1 MPEQEEI
8 NTAQPAEINHPGSK
22 AQAGSQAHADSQA
35 HAGSQAPGFYMRF
48 TPEQRYMHATLF
60 TTFLGLAATGLPI
73 RFSES
78 FWARKFAS
86 TVGGFGAILF
96 FHKLCAIVLTIA
108 FLIHVKDVF
117 TRSWLRHEKGIFWG
131 PTSMVANWKDAK
143 DLFGHMRWFLGMGP
157 KPKFDRYAYWEKFD
171 YWAVFWG
178 MVVIGFSG
186 YAMWFAP
193 FFAHFLPGWA
203 LNAVLVIHSEEG
215 LLAILFIFSIHFVNT
230 HLRPDSFP
238 MDMVIFTGVESEEE
252 FQEKRPLE
260 YQRAIAEDKLKGR
273 LAEAPGTWQ
282 LNFSKIVGFTAI
294 FIGLLLL
301 VLTLSAYLR
310 E

>member
-1 MPEQEEI
+1 MSDLEQAAEEI
-8 NTAQPAEINHPGSK
+8 LKKDHPECR
-22 AQAGSQAHADSQA
+22 H
-35 HAGSQAPGFYMRF
+35 FLRF
-48 TPEQRYMHATLF
+48 TRGQRYLHAALF
-60 TTFLGLAATGLPI
+60 SSFLGLAATGLPL

-78 FWARKFAS
+78 IWARGLARG
-86 TVGGFGAILF
+86 VGGFGAILF
-96 FHKLCAIVLTIA
+96 FHKFCALVLTAA
-108 FLIHVKDVF
+108 FLIHVRDLL
-117 TRSWLRHEKGIFWG
+117 TRSLVHREKGIFWG
-131 PTSMVANWKDAK
+131 PKSMVANWKDVK
-143 DLFGHMRWFLGMGP
+143 DLYGHLRWFVGLGP
-157 KPKFDRYAYWEKFD
+157 RPHFDRYAYWEKFD

-178 MVVIGFSG
+178 MIVIGFSG

-238 MDMVIFTGVESEEE
+238 MDMVVFTGVESEEE
-252 FQEKRPLE
+252 FKHKRPLE
-260 YQRAIAEDKLKGR
+260 YERLKAEGKLEAR
-273 LAEAPGTWQ
+273 LAEAPGVWQ
-282 LNFSKIVGFTAI
+282 INFSKVVGFTAI
-294 FIGLLLL
+294 LIGLVLL

>member
-1 MPEQEEI
+1 MADMEQAAATR
-8 NTAQPAEINHPGSK
+8 TAPS
-22 AQAGSQAHADSQA
+22 
-35 HAGSQAPGFYMRF
+35 HAGERYFVRF
-48 TPEQRYMHATLF
+48 TREQRYMHAVLF
-60 TTFLGLAATGLPI
+60 TTFLGLAATGLTM

-86 TVGGFGAILF
+86 GVGGFGTIIF
-96 FHKLCAIVLTIA
+96 FHKFFALVLTVA
-108 FLIHVKDVF
+108 FLIHVKDVL
-117 TRSWLRHEKGIFWG
+117 TRGLVYHEKGIFWG
-131 PTSMVANWKDAK
+131 ATSMVANWKDVK
-143 DLFGHMRWFLGMGP
+143 DLVGHMRWFLGLGP
-157 KPKFDRYAYWEKFD
+157 KPQFERYAYWEKFD

-178 MVVIGFSG
+178 MIIIGFSG

-193 FFAHFLPGWA
+193 FFARFLPGWA

-252 FQEKRPLE
+252 FKTKRPEE
-260 YQRAIAEDKLKGR
+260 YQRVAAQGKLKSR
-273 LAEAPGTWQ
+273 LATKPPLWL
-282 LNFSKIVGFTAI
+282 LNFSKAVGYTAI

-301 VLTLSAYLR
+301 VLTLTAYFGG
-310 E
+310 

>member
-1 MPEQEEI
+1 MPDLEQAAMESREKSH
-8 NTAQPAEINHPGSK
+8 AEVRH
-22 AQAGSQAHADSQA
+22 
-35 HAGSQAPGFYMRF
+35 FMRF
-48 TPEQRYMHATLF
+48 TRAQRYLHAALF
-60 TTFLGLAATGLPI
+60 SSFLGLAATGLPL

-78 FWARKFAS
+78 IWARGLAKA
-86 TVGGFGAILF
+86 VGGFGAILF
-96 FHKLCAIVLTIA
+96 FHKFCALVLTVA
-108 FLIHVKDVF
+108 FLIHLKEIV
-117 TRSWLRHEKGIFWG
+117 TRGIIHREKGIFWG
-131 PTSMVANWKDAK
+131 ATSMVANWKDVK
-143 DLFGHMRWFLGMGP
+143 DLFGHIRWFLGLGP

-178 MVVIGFSG
+178 MIVIGFSG

-238 MDMVIFTGVESEEE
+238 MDMVVFTGVESEEE
-252 FQEKRPLE
+252 FKTKRPLE
-260 YQRAIAEDKLKGR
+260 YERLKAQGKLEGR
-273 LAEAPGTWQ
+273 IAEAPGIWQ
-282 LNFSKIVGFTAI
+282 INFSKVVGFTAI
-294 FIGLLLL
+294 VIGLVLL

>member
-1 MPEQEEI
+1 MPDVVTVAAE
-8 NTAQPAEINHPGSK
+8 TAKQQSSEPGR
-22 AQAGSQAHADSQA
+22 
-35 HAGSQAPGFYMRF
+35 FFVRF
-48 TPEQRYMHATLF
+48 TREQRYLHAVLF
-60 TTFLGLAATGLPI
+60 TSFLGLAATGLPM

-86 TVGGFGAILF
+86 GVGGFGAILF
-96 FHKLCAIVLTIA
+96 FHKFCAVVLTFA
-108 FLIHVKDVF
+108 FLIHVKDLF
-117 TRSWLRHEKGIFWG
+117 TRAFMNREKGIFWG
-131 PTSMVANWKDAK
+131 PTSMVANWKDVK
-143 DLFGHMRWFLGMGP
+143 DLLGHLRWFLGLGP
-157 KPKFDRYAYWEKFD
+157 KPQFDRYAYWEKFD

-238 MDMVIFTGVESEEE
+238 IDLVVFTGVESEEE
-252 FQEKRPLE
+252 FKHKRPLE
-260 YQRAIAEDKLKGR
+260 YARMKAAGKLEKRMGTGAAGVSHHVRQSGGIHRGLYRAHAAGADTER
-273 LAEAPGTWQ
+273 LPQ
-282 LNFSKIVGFTAI
+282 LGA
-294 FIGLLLL
+294 
-301 VLTLSAYLR
+301 
-310 E
+310 